1 MRFAL
6 PLLLATLAAP
16 AAIAQ
21 TSAPAAASPTVGA
34 KVFDPQGGEA
44 GTIDSVTA
52 QAVVINTGTNKV
64 AVPPTAIGTSAKGP
78 TVSMTK
84 AQLDEAFTQHAA
96 QAQGQ
101 FQSQL
106 VAGAKVF
113 GTGGSEL
120 GTIKATDAESVTIT
134 RNGTDVKLPLNGF
147 GPGPQGV
154 TLGMTGEQ
162 LDAAI
167 ASSAPAAAPAPA
179 ATPTEAPKS
188 N

>member
-16 AAIAQ
+16 AAVAQ
-21 TSAPAAASPTVGA
+21 TAPAPAAAAPTVGA
-34 KVFDPQGGEA
+34 TIFDPQGGEA

-52 QAVVINTGTNKV
+52 QAVVINTGANKV
-64 AVPPTAIGTSAKGP
+64 AVPPSAIGTSAKGP
-78 TVSMTK
+78 TVSMTR

-96 QAQGQ
+96 QALEQ
-101 FQSQL
+101 FKSQL
-106 VAGAKVF
+106 VAGAKVY

-120 GTIKATDAESVTIT
+120 GAIKATDAETVTIT
-134 RNGTDVKLPLNGF
+134 RGGKDVKLPINGF
-147 GPGPQGV
+147 GPGPHGV
-154 TLGMTGEQ
+154 TLGMTAVQ

-167 ASSAPAAAPAPA
+167 GGASA
-179 ATPTEAPKS
+179 

>member
-6 PLLLATLAAP
+6 PLLIATLAAP
-16 AAIAQ
+16 AAVAQ
-21 TSAPAAASPTVGA
+21 TAPAPAASAAPTVGA
-34 KVFDPQGGEA
+34 KVFDPQGAEA
-44 GTIDSVTA
+44 GTIDAVSA
-52 QAVVINTGTNKV
+52 QSVVINTGTNKV
-64 AVPPTAIGTSAKGP
+64 AVPPTAIGTSPKGP

-84 AQLDEAFTQHAA
+84 AQLDAAFTQAA
-96 QAQGQ
+96 SQAQGQ

-120 GTIKATDAESVTIT
+120 GTIKATDAQSVTIT
-134 RNGTDVKLPLNGF
+134 RNGKDVKLPLNGF

-154 TLGMTGEQ
+154 TLGLSAEQ

-167 ASSAPAAAPAPA
+167 NASAPA
-179 ATPTEAPKS
+179 ATPAPAEAPKS